1 MRNNVRTPDK
11 VKRPKKSRLTKTRIL
26 ALLAMAVLLAGVG
39 TIVFSQSGQN
49 KGKKKYVAT
58 KEIIF
63 DQSSRQLRKP
73 TVEETSAL
81 VDQVSTLTNRT
92 SDGLIVNQASNG
104 MKSVNLEGRFN
115 GVTLGRANADGT
127 TEIRCVFTIEEA
139 ADFLGLEESAQ

>member
-1 MRNNVRTPDK
+1 MRKNLRTPDQ
-11 VKRPKKSRLTKTRIL
+11 VKRKRSRLTKTRIL

-49 KGKKKYVAT
+49 NGKKKYVAT

-63 DQSSRQLRKP
+63 DQASRQLRKP
-73 TVEETSAL
+73 TAEETDAL
-81 VDQVSTLTNRT
+81 VSQVSSLTNR
-92 SDGLIVNQASNG
+92 SSEGLIVNQAQNG

-127 TEIRCVFTIEEA
+127 TEIRCVFTMEEA
-139 ADFLGLEESAQ
+139 ADFLGLEESTQ